1 MDANLDKTSSTPDVL
16 YCVRPPVRLEA
27 MRAMLAGLFAFGG
40 LLVCVSLASHYFP
53 HGFGPPKL
61 MANLFELGLF
71 LLAGTSFFLITG
83 NGYRPL
89 PSGKRL
95 DSNDVKR
102 GLLSEDG
109 QIIGDR
115 SYEQLKH
122 ERLKGKR
129 EPVVPPNAEVY
140 NT

>member
-1 MDANLDKTSSTPDVL
+1 
-16 YCVRPPVRLEA
+16 
-27 MRAMLAGLFAFGG
+27 MRAVLAGLFTFGG
-40 LLVCVSLASHYFP
+40 LLVCGSLASHYFL

-83 NGYRPL
+83 KGS
-89 PSGKRL
+89 SGKSL

-115 SYEQLKH
+115 SYGHLKH

-129 EPVVPPNAEVY
+129 EPVAAPNTPSPHRCASRLDE
-140 NT
+140 